1 MPRDLAVTEVMTT
14 PVTTL
19 TADTTIE
26 EAASLLVE
34 ADIGGAPVVD
44 GSGRL
49 IGLLDDSDLVLS
61 EARLHAPT
69 TIEILGAYIPLPG
82 ERRRFQDELRQALG
96 RTVGEVMEDDP
107 PSVRPDAT
115 VEDVATLLHDRAVS
129 RVAVVD
135 AERQVVG
142 IVSRGDLVRALR
154 RAQE

>member
-82 ERRRFQDELRQALG
+82 ERRRFQDELRHALG

-107 PSVRPDAT
+107 PSVQPDAT

-129 RVAVVD
+129 RVAIVD
-135 AERQVVG
+135 AERRVVG

>member
-1 MPRDLAVTEVMTT
+1 MTT

-19 TADTTIE
+19 TAGATIE
-26 EAASLLVE
+26 EAASLLVD

-44 GSGRL
+44 GHGRL

-82 ERRRFQDELRQALG
+82 ERRRFEEELRHALG

-107 PSVRPDAT
+107 PAVGPDAT

-135 AERQVVG
+135 ADRQVVG

-154 RAQE
+154 RSQG